1 MNSNGALT
9 AVRKIL
15 QGINPD
21 TFLRAPPEAWANIRG
36 NFRQIGSGAVKYV
49 YETPIAPNLVFVD
62 TRPHV
67 GQDLFRAFARDIHA
81 SGDPL
86 AKHFPKIMD
95 EVQLRPA
102 WIRYAT
108 ERLQPGIQPVQN
120 TTGRILPHGDNV
132 SGIDRTHPQFTS
144 LNQALLEMDRYLEP
158 RGWGS
163 SRGYDL
169 HSANFMRRPPGP
181 EEFYSGAPRDPEGT
195 IVINDPVY
203 SVLLG
208 LGGAGVL
215 GAAARQRDGGGARA
229 RA

>member
-21 TFLRAPPEAWANIRG
+21 TFLRAPPEVWANIRG
-36 NFRQIGSGAVKYV
+36 NFRQIGSGAAKTV
-49 YETPIAPNLVFVD
+49 YETPIAPHLVFVD
-62 TRPHV
+62 TGPHQ

-95 EVQLRPA
+95 EVQLSPS

-108 ERLQPGIQPVQN
+108 ERLERGNGVRSRSFRLDPN
-120 TTGRILPHGDNV
+120 GDNV
-132 SGIDRTHPQFTS
+132 LGIDPTHPQFTS
-144 LNQALLEMDRYLEP
+144 LNQALLEMDRYMEP

-181 EEFYSGAPRDPEGT
+181 EEFYSGAPRDPDGT

-208 LGGAGVL
+208 LGGAGAL